1 MSRLN
6 LDKLEQPDKLDRPAG
21 KSIVVLGSA
30 NMDLVC
36 RTARMPAPGETVLGG
51 DLHCISGGKGANQ
64 AVAAAKLGAQVHL
77 IARVGDDDFG
87 AHLLTCLQAH
97 KVNTT
102 HVTVT
107 EGVSSGCAMIL
118 VDGQGENTIVVSPGA
133 NARLSPADVDA
144 ARDVIA
150 RASVV
155 VMQLEVPADTIAHAI
170 ELCRKLNVR
179 TILDPAPVPLEGLTE
194 SLSKVSILTPNQSEA
209 QALLP
214 SGSMGRMK
222 RTKLVDAK
230 QIASEL
236 LALGPDAVVL
246 KLGAKGAMVLDNG
259 LDGSVNRASPRAG
272 GVIEQIAP
280 FRTDVVDT
288 TAAGDAFTAAL
299 AVAISESKPLR
310 DAARF
315 ANAAGALACQSFGAQ
330 PSLPTRDAVDRLVTH

>member
-1 MSRLN
+1 MSRLSN
-6 LDKLEQPDKLDRPAG
+6 LGDPNPPDKRDRPSA
-21 KSIVVLGSA
+21 KPIVVIGSA

-51 DLHCISGGKGANQ
+51 DLVTVPGGKGANQ
-64 AVAAAKLGAQVHL
+64 AVAAAKLGADVHL

-118 VDGQGENTIVVSPGA
+118 VDSQGENSIVVSPGA
-133 NARLSPADVDA
+133 NARFSQADVYA
-144 ARDVIA
+144 ARDIIAKAAVVI
-150 RASVV
+150 
-155 VMQLEVPADTIAHAI
+155 MQLEVPADTIAYAI
-170 ELCRKLNVR
+170 DLCRKLKVR
-179 TILDPAPVPLEGLTE
+179 TVLDPAPAPADGLQE
-194 SLSKVSILTPNQSEA
+194 ALCKVSVLTPNQREA
-209 QALLP
+209 EMLLP
-214 SGSMGRMK
+214 SANNMGRMK

-230 QIASEL
+230 QVASDL
-236 LALGPDAVVL
+236 LAMGPDAVVL
-246 KLGAKGAMVLDNG
+246 KLGAKGAMVLDGG
-259 LDGSVNRASPRAG
+259 LDNRSGSRPTG
-272 GVIEQIAP
+272 EIEQIPP

-299 AVAISESKPLR
+299 AVAMSEGKPLR

-330 PSLPTRDAVDRLVTH
+330 PSLPTREAVDRLITH